1 MPAACAER
9 SYLGV
14 EQQSGPANGYFP
26 CLQKGVTSSANGLE
40 LCSSRQDSCAFP
52 GEVFLFVEGGP
63 QDRDDKMR
71 KIRSP
76 FIQLQPTHHA
86 MLRQIL
92 RNARIR
98 NSQVLRELRID
109 PLHSTTARSAAH

>member
-1 MPAACAER
+1 MPAACAAR
-9 SYLGV
+9 PHLGGQHLSV
-14 EQQSGPANGYFP
+14 PASGYFP
-26 CLQKGVTSSANGLE
+26 CLQKGVTSSANGVE
-40 LCSSRQDSCAFP
+40 LCSARQDSCAFP

-71 KIRSP
+71 KIRSS

-98 NSQVLRELRID
+98 NSQVLRELRLDRI
-109 PLHSTTARSAAH
+109 HSTAA